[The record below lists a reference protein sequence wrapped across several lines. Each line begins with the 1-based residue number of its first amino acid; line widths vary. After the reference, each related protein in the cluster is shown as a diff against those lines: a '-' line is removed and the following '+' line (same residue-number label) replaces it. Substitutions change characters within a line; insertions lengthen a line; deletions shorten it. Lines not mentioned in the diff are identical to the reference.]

1 MYNVVISNLYP
12 TTIGIKNSKITI
24 MIFQDEHKYL
34 WRYLILDKRITN
46 STLVFFET
54 LFYYNINYFIDGYSN
69 EYVQTF
75 EKHIK

>member
-12 TTIGIKNSKITI
+12 TMIGIKNSKITI